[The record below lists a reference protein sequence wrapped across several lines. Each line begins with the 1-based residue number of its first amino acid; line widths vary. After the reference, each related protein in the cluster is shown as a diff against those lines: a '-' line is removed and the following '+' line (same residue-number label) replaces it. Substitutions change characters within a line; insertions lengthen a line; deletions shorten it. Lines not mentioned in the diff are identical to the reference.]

1 MWFLTSEHDERVIY
15 VLEDKK
21 IIIGRSVDAQN
32 CNFAVPDDPS
42 LSRKHATLSLSD
54 NDLVLQD
61 AGSKYGT
68 YLNDSSEKL
77 EGDVI
82 HKLSSGD
89 IVKFGK
95 MNCVWKVNKLNFVTC
110 TSTIKGEILQ
120 ALKINWNKLGVSFKS
135 EWDDS
140 CSHLTMP
147 AITLTIK
154 VVLALV
160 QGSSIVTP
168 EFWTK
173 CIEAINNNSTLPS
186 SNDFV
191 PQVVEST
198 LNKEAVSFLPD
209 EKRKLLFCGKKFIFF
224 SKRQLE
230 MYKLV
235 LKKSSAIPLLLSE
248 SKMTKTALCEQNV
261 IVIQYNITTTSQE
274 SQAQKDQINDI
285 VNYLKSNKKR
295 VIADAEIGLAVLYC
309 STNKYCN
316 PDFNFSSEVIKQVG
330 PATKNNKILAQES
343 QEPTQ
348 KLHEKENVVIN
359 ESLHSKNEINHG
371 TEIDC
376 LSKGKR
382 KLEDDEDNHVD
393 KKKVT
398 ENVLSANKKR
408 VADEELNHNS
418 KKIALGNSADDDN
431 MFNFVST
438 KINENDNSNDTTK
451 KLNLS
456 KPSKRKLVTEDND
469 EDDLFNFVNSKKPCV
484 EKSDFSTTNDDSDE
498 PQIKTIHER
507 KQDNIDLEKLRGS
520 KLQELMAANA
530 SKVVTRN
537 IKKEDLSDL
546 DEKFSSIDIGSTTIV
561 IRHDL
566 IVKREPLEIKAADGS
581 IKNFKKFKKVWPVK
595 MQISIIS

>member
-1 MWFLTSEHDERVIY
+1 MWYLTSDHDKRVIY

-21 IIIGRSVDAQN
+21 IIIGRSIDAQN

-42 LSRKHATLSLSD
+42 LSRKHATLSLSGY
-54 NDLVLQD
+54 DLILQD
-61 AGSKYGT
+61 SGSKYGT
-68 YLNDSSEKL
+68 YLNNSSEKL
-77 EGDVI
+77 NGDVI
-82 HKLSSGD
+82 HNLNSGD

-95 MNCVWKVNKLNFVTC
+95 MNCVWKVNKINFVTC
-110 TSTIKGEILQ
+110 TSTIKGENLQ
-120 ALKINWNKLGVSFKS
+120 TLKINWTKLGVIFKT

-168 EFWTK
+168 EYWTK
-173 CIEAINNNSTLPS
+173 CIEAINNNSILPS
-186 SNDFV
+186 PNDFV

-209 EKRKLLFCGKKFIFF
+209 EKRKLLFYGKKIIFF

-230 MYKLV
+230 MYKFV
-235 LKKSSAIPLLLSE
+235 LKKSSATPLLLSE
-248 SKMTKTALCEQNV
+248 SKMTKSALCEQNV
-261 IVIQYNITTTSQE
+261 IVIQYNMTTTSQE
-274 SQAQKDQINDI
+274 SQAQKDQINEI
-285 VNYLKSNKKR
+285 VNYLKSKRKR

-316 PDFNFSSEVIKQVG
+316 PDFNFTSEVIRQVD
-330 PATKNNKILAQES
+330 PAMKSNKILAQES

-348 KLHEKENVVIN
+348 NLHEKENVVIN
-359 ESLHSKNEINHG
+359 ESLHSKNETNHG
-371 TEIDC
+371 AEIDC
-376 LSKGKR
+376 VLKGKR
-382 KLEDDEDNHVD
+382 KLEDNEDNQGS

-398 ENVLSANKKR
+398 DNLLCTNKKR
-408 VADEELNHNS
+408 VAEEELIHNS
-418 KKIALGNSADDDN
+418 KKIALDHSEDEGN

-438 KINENDNSNDTTK
+438 KTNVSDNCTDTTK

-469 EDDLFNFVNSKKPCV
+469 EDDLFNFVNSKKPCAD
-484 EKSDFSTTNDDSDE
+484 KSDFSTTYDE
-498 PQIKTIHER
+498 LQIKKDDR
-507 KQDNIDLEKLRGS
+507 KENSIDMEKLRGS
-520 KLQELMAANA
+520 KLQELMATN
-530 SKVVTRN
+530 KVITRI
-537 IKKEDLSDL
+537 IKKEDISDL
-546 DEKFSSIDIGSTTIV
+546 DEKFSSIDIGSTKIV
-561 IRHDL
+561 VRNDL
-566 IVKREPLEIKAADGS
+566 IVKREPLEIKSADGTM
-581 IKNFKKFKKVWPVK
+581 KNFKKFKKIWPVK